1 MTENFFLGGKGGASF
16 QNFIIHSI
24 GVSSSSYQ
32 SVLIGANPGSFDGGR
47 GALTLISLVRTL
59 TFYGQAVFVPV
70 TRYDLG
76 TRLKFEIKKI
86 L

>member
-1 MTENFFLGGKGGASF
+1 MIENIFLGGKGGASF

-47 GALTLISLVRTL
+47 GALPLISLV
-59 TFYGQAVFVPV
+59 P
-70 TRYDLG
+70 
-76 TRLKFEIKKI
+76 RLEII
-86 L
+86 ARNWANFQFGRA